1 MPSIQEVVVAP
12 LDEDPYGI
20 RTDGHAGLDGA
31 RVLKHADTFAV
42 FERGGDIPQRSAGT
56 YGLFHGGT
64 RFLST
69 FGLRLAGSRML
80 LLSSGVT
87 DDNVLT
93 IDLTNGDLWSDG
105 QLAVA
110 HGTVHVSRT
119 VFLWNGVCHERLQIT
134 NFGTRSV
141 ELELR
146 LDFAADFRDLF
157 ELRGMTRLRR
167 GRLTQPIVEQDSV
180 VLGYVGLDD
189 VRRATRIELAPA
201 PAQIEPHAAAFRL
214 QLEAK
219 ETKYFELSIACEVGE
234 SKGRTCTTFDHALGE
249 TASVLEQFR
258 RQTCLVHSSNAR
270 FDEFIDRAQADLGL
284 MVTQTPHG
292 PYPYAGIPW
301 FSAAFGRDGII
312 TALLTLWSYPEL
324 ARGVLRFLAAH
335 QADVVDDS
343 RDAEPGKI
351 LHELRHG
358 EMATLREIPF
368 GRYYGSVDS
377 TPLFVMLL
385 GAYAKVTGDLG
396 LVRELW
402 PNIERALDWIER
414 WGDCD
419 FDGFVEYGA
428 RAHDGLVQQG
438 WKDSHDSVFHADGSA
453 AEGPIALA
461 EVQGYVYA
469 AWRAAAELC
478 DGLDDHAGCKRWN
491 ARAEELRG
499 HFDQAFWC
507 EDIGCYALALDGK
520 KRPCRV
526 RSSNAGQCLFTGI
539 ALPERIPVIADT
551 MLAEDMFSGWGVR
564 TLSTRERRY
573 NPLSYHNGS
582 VWPHDNALVAL
593 GLARHGF
600 SQHAV
605 RILEGL
611 FEASQSFDL
620 HRMPELFCGFARRAG
635 EGPTLYPVA
644 CSPQAWAAAAPFG
657 LLDAVLGLCVCAE
670 PARLEFRRP
679 VLPKFLEEVVLK
691 NLRVGSQ
698 RVNVRLHR
706 YPEDVGVNASGR
718 SGPLEIVVVK

>member
-1 MPSIQEVVVAP
+1 
-12 LDEDPYGI
+12 
-20 RTDGHAGLDGA
+20 
-31 RVLKHADTFAV
+31 
-42 FERGGDIPQRSAGT
+42 
-56 YGLFHGGT
+56 
-64 RFLST
+64 
-69 FGLRLAGSRML
+69 
-80 LLSSGVT
+80 
-87 DDNVLT
+87 
-93 IDLTNGDLWSDG
+93 
-105 QLAVA
+105 
-110 HGTVHVSRT
+110 
-119 VFLWNGVCHERLQIT
+119 VCHERLQIT
-134 NFGTRSV
+134 NFGMRSV
-141 ELELR
+141 ELDLR

-167 GRLTQPIVEQDSV
+167 GRLLPPVVEHGAA

-189 VRRATRIELAPA
+189 VRRATRIALTPA
-201 PAQIEPHAAAFRL
+201 PEHIEPHTAIFGL
-214 QLEAK
+214 QLAAK
-219 ETKYFELSIACEVGE
+219 ETKCFELSIACEVGE
-234 SKGRTCTTFDHALGE
+234 SRSRTCAAFDLALAEAKGVL
-249 TASVLEQFR
+249 AQLRHQACSVS
-258 RQTCLVHSSNAR
+258 SSNAR

-292 PYPYAGIPW
+292 PYPYAGVPW

-324 ARGVLRFLAAH
+324 SRGVLRFLAAH
-335 QADVVDDS
+335 QAETVDDS

-351 LHELRHG
+351 VHELRMG

-377 TPLFVMLL
+377 TPLFLMLL
-385 GAYAKVTGDLG
+385 GAYAKTTGDLD

-402 PNIERALDWIER
+402 PNAERALEWIER

-438 WKDSHDSVFHADGSA
+438 WKDSHDSVFHADGSP

-478 DGLDDHAGCKRWN
+478 RALGDDSGCKRWD
-491 ARAEELRG
+491 ARADELRV
-499 HFDQAFWC
+499 HFDDAFWC
-507 EDIGCYALALDGK
+507 EEIGCYALALDGK

-526 RSSNAGQCLFTGI
+526 RTSNAGQCLFTGI
-539 ALPERIPVIADT
+539 ALPHRVPVVADT
-551 MLAEDMFSGWGVR
+551 MLADDMFSGWGVR
-564 TLSTRERRY
+564 TLSTRESRY

-582 VWPHDNALVAL
+582 VWPHDNALIAS

-600 SQHAV
+600 AQHAV
-605 RILEGL
+605 RIFEGL
-611 FEASQSFDL
+611 FDASQSFDL
-620 HRMPELFCGFARRAG
+620 HRMPELFCGFPRRAG

-657 LLDAVLGLCVCAE
+657 LLAAVLGLSVRAE
-670 PARLEFRRP
+670 PPRLELRRP
-679 VLPKFLEEVVLK
+679 VLPRFLEEVVLK
-691 NLRVGSQ
+691 HLRVGTQ
-698 RVNVRLHR
+698 RVGVRLHR
-706 YPEDVGVNASGR
+706 YPEDVGVNVSER